1 MANEVSR
8 GADELLIS
16 AYEVARLEN
25 IARNNAVL
33 ESLGLLK
40 DLETSLSPTIKPKK
54 KRKAKPDTNK
64 SERQPSRRSKRLKG
78 EKPDGITFS
87 VPKVKK
93 IDEIEGN
100 DKLVRW
106 KIERLK
112 AEHTKHGT
120 SYKNPTATYEHTWM
134 RVRTM
139 TKNRLKTR
147 IKVIERALGKHCII
161 KMRMFAEVL
170 IIAGMDEVAALANAA
185 LDRLVALTGSNA
197 KATFQTNGNH

>member
-1 MANEVSR
+1 MAEVCR
-8 GADELLIS
+8 GVDELLIS
-16 AYEVARLEN
+16 AYEVARLKN

-40 DLETSLSPTIKPKK
+40 DSKTSLTPSIKPKK

-78 EKPDGITFS
+78 EKPEGTTFS
-87 VPKVKK
+87 LPRVKEIDE
-93 IDEIEGN
+93 IDEIEEN
-100 DKLVRW
+100 DKFVRW

-120 SYKNPTATYEHTWM
+120 TYKNPTATYEHTWM

-185 LDRLVALTGSNA
+185 LDRLIALTGSHQIER
-197 KATFQTNGNH
+197 KATS